1 MGEIRGRNLAIVPEQ
16 LYAQVTA
23 EVADLAEVV
32 ARVALH
38 VEINSVIANAA
49 EVNRA
54 AEALRTAIGRRG
66 DFAGAGAALAQPR
79 DASCREENAIAARVL
94 ELHDRLGGFIMH

>member
-1 MGEIRGRNLAIVPEQ
+1 MEEIRRRNLAIVPEQ
-16 LYAQVTA
+16 LYTQVTG

-54 AEALRTAIGRRG
+54 AEALRAAIGRRG
-66 DFAGAGAALAQPR
+66 DFTQCFPTLDKALTNQSR
-79 DASCREENAIAARVL
+79 MV
-94 ELHDRLGGFIMH
+94 